1 VSQVVPPLFISSRAS
16 LFVVLVLFVAIDN
29 NGDTGKKE
37 MHVPKRGMAYGA
49 ERRVIQKAKGLA
61 SRLKKMMDFAA
72 VFELV
77 VFLI

>member
-1 VSQVVPPLFISSRAS
+1 
-16 LFVVLVLFVAIDN
+16 
-29 NGDTGKKE
+29 
-37 MHVPKRGMAYGA
+37 MAYGA

-61 SRLKKMMDFAA
+61 SRLKKMTDFAA